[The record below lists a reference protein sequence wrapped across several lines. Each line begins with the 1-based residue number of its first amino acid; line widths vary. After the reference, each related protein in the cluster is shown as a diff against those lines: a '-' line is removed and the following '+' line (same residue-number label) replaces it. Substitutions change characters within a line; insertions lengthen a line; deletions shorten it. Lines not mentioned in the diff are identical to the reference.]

1 MGPRA
6 LLNHHVEYDKPPLKK
21 RLHSPTEREGN
32 HGAAASHLPLYPSP
46 ASIQLSDSCASWMG
60 KSLQPLNAMAVR
72 PPINTP
78 ATAASAAAEAV
89 TVESLGWQLRAAL
102 PPMRLHSVSVYDEQ
116 ANCLWLSEG
125 ALGPDE
131 HNLVL
136 DALDVL
142 ANDKSLPCYEN
153 GVEDGR
159 VAIFL
164 PIRAPQGDL
173 VGVGMILADLKSVG
187 DGVLEKIVSPQVRP
201 IIQKVAVLMRASS
214 ARPGSEPAAPISVP
228 VATVLELTP
237 ERAPPP
243 ARPAAPALQATAPA
257 PSAAKAP
264 APAAKP
270 AAANGKANG
279 SHATVAP
286 AGDSLAGRS
295 VAGRSVAPAAS
306 ASRAAAAPIT
316 FTPPA
321 PAAAPAGGSLADRS
335 VAPPTQEHSL
345 SPQAIDDILEFELF
359 PEGAPPQHGKTP
371 QFDEELVP
379 MSPASSFQKSD
390 SLAWDVTGSALQ
402 LINDSSALP
411 PAAEPRKPAVAAR
424 AATPAKP
431 AAPQVQAPPPASIP
445 LSSIP
450 VIAPVN
456 LAPPVS
462 LQAPASAPVVQAP
475 AAAPVL
481 QAPVLQAP
489 TVAPVLA
496 AANPTAVA
504 VAIDLAPPAALLNAV
519 NGSSTAAQ
527 KSTGATTTSKAL
539 GSAATERSARES
551 PAGATGTAHALNGSG
566 SSTANVQALTSAT
579 QTSRTVALDPSSLIL
594 DIQPF
599 SKLRAGGRMRRYEVL
614 PRIPHRDAN
623 RAPAAM
629 DGLALQRLLSWLG
642 SNRAAWNLEPT
653 SFSLNLSISTLE
665 DERFLQQVAQALK
678 ANGIAP
684 DNLGFEIAEPL
695 CTQRRAQVERF
706 ITLCDK
712 LGCFVVID
720 DFSFDSSVL
729 PLLRSKA
736 LRLVKIDPKLTSA
749 ALKDKLS
756 QAMVVAIVQAVKVLG
771 IHCAAKRVES
781 QASLQWLT
789 AIGCD
794 LAQGPALSQVLPID
808 SLNMPQPPPA
818 EAGKAG

>member
-1 MGPRA
+1 
-6 LLNHHVEYDKPPLKK
+6 
-21 RLHSPTEREGN
+21 
-32 HGAAASHLPLYPSP
+32 
-46 ASIQLSDSCASWMG
+46 
-60 KSLQPLNAMAVR
+60 
-72 PPINTP
+72 
-78 ATAASAAAEAV
+78 
-89 TVESLGWQLRAAL
+89 
-102 PPMRLHSVSVYDEQ
+102 MRLHSVSLYDEQ

-136 DALDVL
+136 DALEVL
-142 ANDKSLPCYEN
+142 SNDKSLPCYEN

-173 VGVGMILADLKSVG
+173 VGVAMILADLKSVG
-187 DGVLEKIVSPQVRP
+187 DGVLEKILSPQVRP
-201 IIQKVAVLMRASS
+201 IMQKIAVLMRAASRTNAETS
-214 ARPGSEPAAPISVP
+214 AP
-228 VATVLELTP
+228 VAVQVAPVLELTP
-237 ERAPPP
+237 DRAPA
-243 ARPAAPALQATAPA
+243 ARAPTPA
-257 PSAAKAP
+257 PSAP
-264 APAAKP
+264 APASAKGAPAATKATP
-270 AAANGKANG
+270 AAAKPVINNSKTNGVQPGPTLAAAN
-279 SHATVAP
+279 
-286 AGDSLAGRS
+286 R
-295 VAGRSVAPAAS
+295 PAA
-306 ASRAAAAPIT
+306 APLAFVPPTAAAAAP
-316 FTPPA
+316 
-321 PAAAPAGGSLADRS
+321 AA
-335 VAPPTQEHSL
+335 QEHSL

-359 PEGAPPQHGKTP
+359 PEGPPS
-371 QFDEELVP
+371 FSSSEEEVP
-379 MSPASSFQKSD
+379 MSPASSFQQSD

-402 LINDSSALP
+402 LTEDFSAP
-411 PAAEPRKPAVAAR
+411 PAPAAAPVKPAVAPAPVR
-424 AATPAKP
+424 AAAPAKP
-431 AAPQVQAPPPASIP
+431 VAPQPAAAKIPVASIP
-445 LSSIP
+445 VAAPANFASA
-450 VIAPVN
+450 VAAPV
-456 LAPPVS
+456 
-462 LQAPASAPVVQAP
+462 LQAPVAQ
-475 AAAPVL
+475 APVL

-489 TVAPVLA
+489 ALQIPVLEAPSLAPVLA
-496 AANPTAVA
+496 AAPGIAANPTPMAVA
-504 VAIDLAPPAALLNAV
+504 LDLTPPAALM
-519 NGSSTAAQ
+519 NGAAANPTAAAP
-527 KSTGATTTSKAL
+527 KSTNATTTSKAL
-539 GSAATERSARES
+539 PTEAAR
-551 PAGATGTAHALNGSG
+551 ALNGAATG
-566 SSTANVQALTSAT
+566 NVQALTSAT
-579 QTSRTVALDPSSLIL
+579 QTSRTIALDPSNLIL

-642 SNRAAWNLEPT
+642 SNRSAWNLEPT

-665 DERFLQQVAQALK
+665 DERFLQQVASALK
-678 ANGIAP
+678 VNGIAP

-794 LAQGPALSQVLPID
+794 LAQGPALSQVLPIE
-808 SLNMPQPPPA
+808 SLNMPQAVAA
-818 EAGKAG
+818 EAGKPA